1 MKTPSKILV
10 VDVGGTNV
18 KLWASGQG
26 KRRTFPS
33 GKGLTPTGLVAGVRR
48 QARGWT
54 YDAVSIGYPGP
65 VRRDAPAAEPHNL
78 ARGWV
83 GFDFPAAFGRPV
95 KMINDAAMQALGAY
109 AGGTM
114 LFLGLGTGLGSA
126 LVVDGTVVPLELGH
140 LGVGRRTFEDDLGK
154 RGLRRLGKKPWRKR
168 VFTLVER
175 FAAAFLPDD
184 VVLGGG
190 NAKKLTGL
198 PPGCRRGGDDDAFL
212 GGLRLWR
219 GAKP

>member
-18 KLWASGQG
+18 KLWASGRA

-54 YDAVSIGYPGP
+54 YEAVSIGYPGP

-140 LGVGRRTFEDDLGK
+140 LGVGRRTFEDALGK

-168 VFTLVER
+168 VFTLVPR

-184 VVLGGG
+184 LVLGGG
-190 NAKKLTGL
+190 NAKKLDGL
-198 PPGCRRGGDDDAFL
+198 PPGCRRAGDDDALL